1 MYFKNTHAISRDT
14 SCRNHW
20 ICQVPWCHFV
30 KKPRNFGQ
38 ELNEIVALPLHSFY
52 RTAEISLPFVPR
64 VLSRKNRLITPLID
78 WQQSLSFPSPREVTR
93 ACDREASSACDRA
106 ARSGDASAHSLL
118 VSFSNLYTLAEFCAR
133 RISGQKPNTRSLQ
146 FRWPSQPVS
155 SDN

>member
-1 MYFKNTHAISRDT
+1 MYYKNTHAISRYT

-52 RTAEISLPFVPR
+52 RTAEISLPFVPSP
-64 VLSRKNRLITPLID
+64 LSRKNRLITPLID

-106 ARSGDASAHSLL
+106 ARSGGASAHSLL
-118 VSFSNLYTLAEFCAR
+118 VSFSNLYTLAEFRAR

-146 FRWPSQPVS
+146 FRWPCQPVS